1 MTGGRAGA
9 PARSWRRGAAALLVA
24 FAALLALPSQ
34 VQAQTEVWSA
44 TLTIAEPGGDTSGP
58 EGYCS
63 LDCWTGD
70 YLDYGGLSDT
80 TFTFGT
86 PAVNYTVDALKFGSG
101 TGSVNNLHFIVS
113 PKTSLAA
120 SGLTLQ
126 IGTKTYAL
134 SDAAEAS
141 TTNTVGGKANKY
153 RYYWDLDLT
162 AANRPWPEPE
172 TGATITV
179 KLTSGGI
186 VTPPTNNAPVFAAS
200 TADRSVAENTAAGQ
214 NVGGVLTATDADSS
228 DTLTYTLEGADMA
241 SFDIVAVSGSGQIRT
256 KSGVNYNHEAKSTYE
271 VTVRASDGTD
281 SDTIDV
287 DITVTDVTEAPGRP
301 AAPSVSA
308 TSGNTTSL
316 NVNWNAPTNTGPDI
330 DDYDLRY
337 RQGTSGSWTNG
348 PQNVTG
354 TSSAIGSLT
363 ANMSYQVQVRA
374 TSDEGNSNWSQ
385 SGAGSTGMSTNNAP
399 VFAASTADR
408 SVAENTAAGQNVGGV
423 LTATDSDGDTLT
435 YTLEGTDAA
444 SFDIVAVSGSGQIRT
459 KSGVTYNHE
468 AKSSYEVTVRASDGT
483 DSDTIDV
490 EITITD
496 VTEAPGKPDA
506 PSVSATSGNTTSL
519 DVSWNAPTNTGPDI
533 DDYDLRYKLQGPTG
547 VWINGPQNVTG
558 QSASISGLDAG
569 TEYAVQVRATSDEGN
584 SEWSTGGRG
593 TTNEPPNT
601 PATGAPVITGGA
613 QVGKVLTAGLG
624 TIADDEGLPTTFPD
638 DYTFQWVRVDADGVS
653 NPVNKGT
660 DSSTYTVVVGDVGKK
675 IFVEVSFTDG
685 GSNAEGPLPSAAYPS
700 NAPVAAA
707 AGACPADNDWCT
719 TLTVGFV
726 AQGPYG
732 IYGYATVT
740 PDGALADT
748 TIDDGDGTTW
758 TVSQMNI
765 EDGPV
770 EDQVKINLN
779 AFLPRGS
786 VFDLGGTTF
795 TAEATNEQLTTGRYV
810 WSTLPAGFAWV
821 HGQDVTVSVKLPENA
836 PASGASEISGTP
848 QVGETLTAGIGDI
861 ADLDGLPTTFPDDY
875 TLQWIRVD
883 ANGTSNPV
891 NVGTDDE
898 EYTLVAADEG
908 KRIKVKAT
916 FTDDAGNAEER
927 TSDAYLPSSHRA
939 YPDFGMQPAQTVCP
953 SDNDWCA
960 TMTVGYDSDLATGL
974 HYGFSASPSHGALDD
989 TSFEHDGST
998 FTVEAVGIRQP
1009 TSTYHVRLHLDAF
1022 VPQGSVFELNG
1033 YSFTAD
1039 ADAEQSSAGHYR
1051 WAFPAGFRIA
1061 EGVDYRVSL
1070 KLAEAGNTL
1079 ATGNPSISGT
1089 APQVGMTL
1097 TAGPGDIDDADGLTT
1112 PGYTYQWTRG
1122 GNDIVGATGTSY
1134 TLSSADYGQKIQVR
1148 ASFTDD
1154 AGFTETRASDETL
1167 PVAPVAAVCPSDA
1180 ATVWCTTLT
1189 VGHKLEE
1196 EDGYIDVT
1204 EAGYEARSGRTAYG
1218 SVNGATFRHLGVDYT
1233 VTALLGGGTIDLYFA
1248 TEPNLPADGAGL
1260 TVHVQKFVGE
1270 LDVPL
1275 AEGALQSQT
1284 WFFQGVLNTSTTL
1297 GDTLSDA
1304 PLIHAPASRDQ
1315 VIPHPPDLGT
1325 KVMVRLSRVVATGP
1339 ATGKPEITG
1348 TIEVGETLMADTSRI
1363 ADADG
1368 LTSVSYS
1375 YQWIRV
1381 DGTTES
1387 NIAGAT
1393 GSSYTLVTADEGKG
1407 IRVRV
1412 SFNDDAGNPE
1422 TLTSDVYR
1430 AVTLLPAPRLP
1441 AVDDPNAIWMA
1452 TLTVADL
1459 GSNQYGYKG
1468 SQGGLTDTAFTYLGD
1483 DTPLSGGNYQEV
1495 GTLYTIDELSYH
1507 TGTGQLLLSLDDEFV
1522 GGSAANIF
1530 VDVGGTRRSFS
1541 QGTYSSV
1548 LHTYTFTFPNP
1559 SWSAGDE
1566 VRVKVVV
1573 LAQANGPQSLAATSA
1588 ESGNQFDVA
1597 LTWAAPAGGGTV
1609 TGYRVEQQPD
1619 PALQWR
1625 TLAASQSGTT
1635 YTDSG
1640 LARGTV
1646 RYYRVAALRAGGA
1659 SYSAIV
1665 RVQAPSETG
1674 TGTMNVPEQVNLVDV
1689 KPAAGSDTALE
1700 VAWNRA
1706 RTPDS
1711 RAPAT
1716 GYHVQ
1721 YAQHDGAAPAWRDGE
1736 DWEEV
1741 TFPRWMERLP
1751 WRTWSGVV
1759 EAIEFEESTKHS
1771 PTLKTVVTGL
1781 APGTNYRVRV
1791 RGCTEAG
1798 CGKWSYPRRWTTS
1811 GATSNATEAEPLTA
1825 TLEDFPVNHDGS
1837 SAFTFR
1843 IAFSAEVVISR
1854 QDMKEHALTVVGG
1867 TVTRAR
1873 RVDRRKDLW
1882 ELTVEPAGTG
1892 AVSVLVPLGR
1902 ACTET
1907 GALCTADGQAL
1918 SMGLGH
1924 SVPGPAPAPQGQQAL
1939 EPLAAGFVSVPAE
1952 HDGETEFWLELS
1964 FDAAVAQGSKRHIR
1978 ALLGASGGSVTRLR
1992 RKEDDRL
1999 DHWRVRV
2006 EPSSHEAV
2014 TVTLS
2019 PSPPCGATG
2028 AVCTEDGRTFTSA
2041 LATQIQGPPG
2051 LTVADAEVQEAAN
2064 ATLAFAVTLGR
2075 APSGTVTV
2083 DYATSD
2089 GTATAGSDYTA
2100 ASGTLTFA
2108 AGETSKTVSVP
2119 VLDDA
2124 HDEGSETLTLTLSNA
2139 SGAYLEDGTATG
2151 TINNTDPM
2159 PQAWLARFGRT
2170 VGSQV
2175 VDALTQRLEGASG
2188 SHVTVGGIPLTGAPG
2203 AVPEA
2208 EPDDPF
2214 GLPDW
2219 ATRAQREASAQSL
2232 TANELLL
2239 GSAFHLSSGG
2249 GQDAGAAYTAW
2260 GRVATSGFAAE
2271 DDGVTMD
2278 ADVTSGLVGF
2288 DAEWA
2293 RVLAGV
2299 MFSHSTGE
2307 GDYRLSAESGGKS
2320 GRVESSL
2327 TGVYP
2332 YARVALNARVSAWA
2346 LAGAASGELTL
2357 KQEGDAPMPAG
2368 IAMRMGAAGFNGR
2381 VLDGTGA
2388 SGLVLDVKSDA
2399 LWVGTKSEDTSEL
2412 APTEGDVTR
2421 LRVTLAGER
2430 AFAAG
2435 EGARFTPS
2443 AEVGLRHDGGD
2454 AESGTGLEVGAGLS
2468 YVAGALTVEGQVRT
2482 LVAHE
2487 DSGYEEWGV
2496 SGTVR
2501 ITPSASGRG
2510 LMLRFAPQWGR
2521 TASAVQRLWSA
2532 PDASALGAGGEFE
2545 GGDARLVFD
2554 AGYGVGLGHGR
2565 GVLTPYAGL
2574 VLGDAGSRT
2583 VRTGA
2588 RWQVGA
2594 DAVLGLEGTR
2604 RTSGTG
2610 EAGNELMLRVALRF

>member
-1 MTGGRAGA
+1 M
-9 PARSWRRGAAALLVA
+9 
-24 FAALLALPSQ
+24 
-34 VQAQTEVWSA
+34 
-44 TLTIAEPGGDTSGP
+44 
-58 EGYCS
+58 
-63 LDCWTGD
+63 
-70 YLDYGGLSDT
+70 
-80 TFTFGT
+80 
-86 PAVNYTVDALKFGSG
+86 
-101 TGSVNNLHFIVS
+101 
-113 PKTSLAA
+113 
-120 SGLTLQ
+120 
-126 IGTKTYAL
+126 
-134 SDAAEAS
+134 
-141 TTNTVGGKANKY
+141 
-153 RYYWDLDLT
+153 
-162 AANRPWPEPE
+162 
-172 TGATITV
+172 
-179 KLTSGGI
+179 
-186 VTPPTNNAPVFAAS
+186 
-200 TADRSVAENTAAGQ
+200 
-214 NVGGVLTATDADSS
+214 
-228 DTLTYTLEGADMA
+228 
-241 SFDIVAVSGSGQIRT
+241 
-256 KSGVNYNHEAKSTYE
+256 
-271 VTVRASDGTD
+271 
-281 SDTIDV
+281 
-287 DITVTDVTEAPGRP
+287 
-301 AAPSVSA
+301 
-308 TSGNTTSL
+308 
-316 NVNWNAPTNTGPDI
+316 
-330 DDYDLRY
+330 
-337 RQGTSGSWTNG
+337 
-348 PQNVTG
+348 
-354 TSSAIGSLT
+354 
-363 ANMSYQVQVRA
+363 
-374 TSDEGNSNWSQ
+374 
-385 SGAGSTGMSTNNAP
+385 
-399 VFAASTADR
+399 
-408 SVAENTAAGQNVGGV
+408 
-423 LTATDSDGDTLT
+423 
-435 YTLEGTDAA
+435 
-444 SFDIVAVSGSGQIRT
+444 
-459 KSGVTYNHE
+459 
-468 AKSSYEVTVRASDGT
+468 
-483 DSDTIDV
+483 
-490 EITITD
+490 
-496 VTEAPGKPDA
+496 
-506 PSVSATSGNTTSL
+506 
-519 DVSWNAPTNTGPDI
+519 
-533 DDYDLRYKLQGPTG
+533 
-547 VWINGPQNVTG
+547 
-558 QSASISGLDAG
+558 
-569 TEYAVQVRATSDEGN
+569 
-584 SEWSTGGRG
+584 
-593 TTNEPPNT
+593 
-601 PATGAPVITGGA
+601 
-613 QVGKVLTAGLG
+613 LTAGLG
-624 TIADDEGLPTTFPD
+624 TIADAEGLPGTFPD

-700 NAPVAAA
+700 NAPVAEA
-707 AGACPADNDWCT
+707 AGACLADNDWCT
-719 TLTVGFV
+719 TLTVGLRD
-726 AQGPYG
+726 YG
-732 IYGYATVT
+732 FQQLYGYSTSIT
-740 PDGALADT
+740 DGVLADT

-758 TVSQMNI
+758 TVSTMQFVDSPVNDAVNI
-765 EDGPV
+765 TLDAYVPHGT
-770 EDQVKINLN
+770 
-779 AFLPRGS
+779 
-786 VFDLGGTTF
+786 VFDLDGTTL
-795 TAEATNEQLTTGRYV
+795 TANTASEQPTTGAYT
-810 WSTLPAGFAWV
+810 WFLPAGFAWV
-821 HGQDVTVSVKLPENA
+821 HGQDVTVSVKLPENSPATGA
-836 PASGASEISGTP
+836 PVISGTP

-898 EYTLVAADEG
+898 DYTLVAADEG

-927 TSDAYLPSSHRA
+927 TSDAYLPSSHNA
-939 YPDFGMQPAQTVCP
+939 YPDFGMQPAQTACP

-960 TMTVGYDSDLATGL
+960 TMTVGYDNDLATGL

-989 TSFEHDGST
+989 TSFDHDGST

-1009 TSTYHVRLHLDAF
+1009 TATYHVRLHLDVF

-1033 YSFTAD
+1033 YEFTAD

-1070 KLAEAGNTL
+1070 KLAETGNTL
-1079 ATGNPSISGT
+1079 ATGKPSITGT
-1089 APQVGMTL
+1089 AQSGMTL
-1097 TAGPGDIDDADGLTT
+1097 TAGPGDIDDTDGLTT

-1148 ASFTDD
+1148 VGFTDD
-1154 AGFTETRASDETL
+1154 GGFTETRASDETL

-1189 VGHKLEE
+1189 AGQKLEE
-1196 EDGYIDVT
+1196 EDGDIGVIQS
-1204 EAGYEARSGRTAYG
+1204 GYEARSGRTAFG
-1218 SVNGATFRHLGVDYT
+1218 SLSGATFRHLGVDYT

-1248 TEPNLPADGAGL
+1248 TTPNLPADGAGL
-1260 TVHVQKFVGE
+1260 TVHVQTYGGE

-1275 AEGALQSQT
+1275 AEGVLQSQT
-1284 WFFQGVLNTSTTL
+1284 WFFQGALNTSVVQ

-1304 PLIHAPASRDQ
+1304 PMIRAPASRDQ
-1315 VIPHPPDLGT
+1315 VIPLTPDEGT
-1325 KVMVRLSRVVATGP
+1325 KVRVRLSYVAPTSGP
-1339 ATGKPEITG
+1339 ATGKPEISG
-1348 TIEVGETLMADTSRI
+1348 TIKVGETLTADTSRI
-1363 ADADG
+1363 ADVDG
-1368 LTSVSYS
+1368 LTSVSYR

-1393 GSSYTLVTADEGKG
+1393 SDTYTLVAADEGKG

-1441 AVDDPNAIWMA
+1441 SVDDPNAIWMA
-1452 TLTVADL
+1452 TLTVANL
-1459 GSNQYGYKG
+1459 GSNLYGYDG

-1483 DTPLSGGNYQEV
+1483 DTPLSGGGSYREV
-1495 GTLYTIDELSYH
+1495 GTPYTIDELTYH
-1507 TGTGQLLLSLDDEFV
+1507 TSTGQLLFSLDGQFV

-1530 VDVGGTRRSFS
+1530 VDVGGTQRSFS
-1541 QGTYSSV
+1541 QGTYSSL

-1566 VRVKVVV
+1566 VTVKIVV
-1573 LAQANGPQSLAATSA
+1573 LAETNGPGNLAATSA
-1588 ESGNQFDVA
+1588 ESGNQFDVM
-1597 LTWAAPAGGGTV
+1597 LTWDAPTGGGAV
-1609 TGYRVEQQPD
+1609 TGYRVEHQPD

-1625 TLAASQSGTT
+1625 TLESDHSGTT

-1640 LARGTV
+1640 LGRGTV
-1646 RYYRVAALRAGGA
+1646 RYYRVAALRSGGA
-1659 SYSAIV
+1659 SYSQIV
-1665 RVQAPSETG
+1665 RVQAPSETQE
-1674 TGTMNVPEQVNLVDV
+1674 VPEKVNFVDV
-1689 KPAAGSDTALE
+1689 EPAAGSDTALE
-1700 VAWNRA
+1700 VAWNRP
-1706 RTPDS
+1706 RTPS
-1711 RAPAT
+1711 SGAPAT

-1721 YAQHDGAAPAWRDGE
+1721 YAQHDGAAPAVRAGE
-1736 DWEEV
+1736 DWAEV

-1751 WRTWSGVV
+1751 WRTWSGAV
-1759 EAIEFEESTKHS
+1759 EAIEFEEGTERS
-1771 PTLKTVVTGL
+1771 PALKTVVTGL

-1798 CGKWSYPRRWTTS
+1798 CGEWSYPRRWTTS
-1811 GATSNATEAEPLTA
+1811 GATLNATEGQPLTA

-1843 IAFSAEVVISR
+1843 IAFSAEVEITPQNMR
-1854 QDMKEHALTVVGG
+1854 DHALVVSGG
-1867 TVTRAR
+1867 TVTAAAM
-1873 RVDRRKDLW
+1873 VDGRKDLW
-1882 ELTVEPAGTG
+1882 ALTVEPAGTG
-1892 AVSVLVPLGR
+1892 AVSVLVPQDR

-1918 SMGLGH
+1918 STGLGH
-1924 SVPGPAPAPQGQQAL
+1924 SVPGPAPQGQQAL
-1939 EPLAAGFVSVPAE
+1939 APLAAGFVSVPGE

-1964 FDAAVAQGSKRHIR
+1964 FDAAVAQGSKTGIR
-1978 ALLGASGGSVTRLR
+1978 ALLGVSGGSVTRLR
-1992 RKEDDRL
+1992 RKDGRL

-2028 AVCTEDGRTFTSA
+2028 AVCTEDGRTFTTA

-2051 LTVADAEVQEAAN
+2051 LTVADAQVQEGPN
-2064 ATLAFAVTLGR
+2064 ATLAFAVTLSR

-2083 DYATSD
+2083 GYATSD

-2108 AGETSKTVSVP
+2108 AGEISKTVSVP

-2139 SGAYLEDGTATG
+2139 SGAHIEDSTATG

-2159 PQAWLARFGRT
+2159 PKAWLARFGRT
-2170 VGSQV
+2170 IGSQV
-2175 VDALTQRLEGASG
+2175 MDALTQRLEGATA

-2249 GQDAGAAYTAW
+2249 GQGAGAAYTAW

-2288 DAEWA
+2288 DAEWE
-2293 RVLAGV
+2293 RILAGV
-2299 MFSHSTGE
+2299 MLSHSTGE
-2307 GDYRLSAESGGKS
+2307 GDYRLSAESGAEAGS
-2320 GRVESSL
+2320 VESSL

-2332 YARVALNARVSAWA
+2332 YARVALNARMSAWA

-2368 IAMRMGAAGFNGR
+2368 IAMRMGAVGFNGR

-2388 SGLVLDVKSDA
+2388 SGLALDVKTDA

-2430 AFAAG
+2430 AFDAG
-2435 EGARFTPS
+2435 EGARLTPS
-2443 AEVGLRHDGGD
+2443 AEMGLRHDGGD

-2604 RTSGTG
+2604 RTSDAG